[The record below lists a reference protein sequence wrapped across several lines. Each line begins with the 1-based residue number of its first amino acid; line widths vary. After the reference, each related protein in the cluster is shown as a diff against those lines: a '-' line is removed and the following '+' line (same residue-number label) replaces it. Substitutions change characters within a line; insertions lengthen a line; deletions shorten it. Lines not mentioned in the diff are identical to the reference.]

1 MNRTGRVLTASVVVV
16 ALVAAFA
23 YSTRTSAQDTDS
35 KQKWEYLIVADGGNS
50 LNSVSSPG
58 QRKQRDFGREAVTVE
73 RNLDR
78 LGADGWELVAVLG
91 SPNEP
96 TFMLKRQ
103 KH

>member
-1 MNRTGRVLTASVVVV
+1 MNRTGRVLTASAFVV

-23 YSTRTSAQDTDS
+23 YSTRTSAQDTDT

-58 QRKQRDFGREAVTVE
+58 QRKQKDFGREAVTVE

-78 LGADGWELVAVLG
+78 LGADGWELVAVSG
-91 SPNEP
+91 TPNEP
-96 TFMLKRQ
+96 TYTLKRH
-103 KH
+103 KN